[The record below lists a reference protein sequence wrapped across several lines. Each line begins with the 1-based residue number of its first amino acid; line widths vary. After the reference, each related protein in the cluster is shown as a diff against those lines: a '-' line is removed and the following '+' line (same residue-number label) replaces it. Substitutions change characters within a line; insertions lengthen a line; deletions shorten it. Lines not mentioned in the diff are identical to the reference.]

1 MRKVDGK
8 RMLYAAAM
16 IILGFIVIG
25 IVCVFMWSKLQ
36 DITRSQV
43 ENHVSGY
50 SRMAAQSVDNILK
63 NELDTLV
70 ELASLVDIE
79 SGTLDDIFT
88 KQDGV
93 SYGVMRIDGSATYGE
108 GLSFSD
114 YDGFFQAVR
123 GNPSVSVNGNT
134 ILFAVPVYS
143 GSNVKYALYKLY
155 DSTVLEE
162 KVNLI
167 CYGGMGECFLVDSD
181 GNIILRSLDSTSE
194 INELTNE
201 NNAVAIEEISK
212 AMNVN
217 LSAAAHSSDGNT
229 VIFASETSYQGLY
242 IMGHVSSDV
251 PTGEISL
258 IIPLVLWTF
267 GLLWLLVVIII
278 IYLIGAE
285 HKVQQSEEMR
295 LAKIAAE
302 DANRAKSDFLANMS
316 HEIRTPMNAI
326 VGMCELILRDQDIS
340 ESVREGCFNIQS
352 SGRSLLSIINDIL
365 DFSKIESGKMELIE
379 AEFDIASMLNDV
391 INMTMTRK
399 GDKKIEIMVH
409 ADPDIPSGL
418 IGDEVRIRQIMINL
432 MTNAVKFTHTG
443 AVTLKVSRSVQ
454 NYGINL
460 KISVE
465 DSGIGITEENLEKL
479 FSSFQQV
486 DTRKNRSIEGTGLGL
501 AISKRLVTQMGGFIN
516 VSSVY
521 GQGSIFSIVIPLKV
535 SKPRPFITVNEPE
548 KLSAAVFIDFN
559 KFEQRAV
566 EQQYMELMNEISRQ
580 LKVKMLHTTSM
591 SELMDAIDSGR
602 ITHCF
607 IGKEEYLEH
616 KEYFLKISSEL
627 NVVLIQDVI
636 DAVQIPASIK
646 CIYKP
651 FYTMSAASALNNES
665 ILHNLNDR
673 RSSSIS
679 FSAPRARI
687 LIVDDT
693 DINLKVAAGLMQPYN
708 MQIITADSGK
718 AAISMLRSKDIDFV
732 FMDHMMPE
740 MDGVEATKI
749 IREMNDEYYKKL
761 PIVALTA
768 NAVSGVR
775 EMFIESGFNDFI
787 AKPIE
792 LAALDRVLKKWL
804 PAEKIENPVSV
815 SYVKNDRRRS
825 TRVNLVDDGALIS
838 VSKGLTYTGGNE
850 DAYYEILEMYV
861 RKGEEKREHIISLAE
876 EESWKNYITEVHALK
891 STSLSI
897 GSVKLSEFAKKLE
910 LAGKSGD
917 YEVIRNGNNDLMM
930 LYSEVIDEG
939 KKLLA
944 KKGVVIDSE
953 NESDSSFA
961 EGVSAEPITFE
972 KLMEYIS
979 LLENSCNDFDSDEAV
994 RIAEEALI
1002 YSYNEKP
1009 LKIWF
1014 DKIGKYAADFEYEL
1028 ALDELQKMCSELGIE
1043 RKDVQYGGK

>member
-8 RMLYAAAM
+8 RLLYAAVL
-16 IILGFIVIG
+16 IILGFLIIG
-25 IVCVFMWSKLQ
+25 IICVFMWSKLQ
-36 DITRSQV
+36 DITHSQV
-43 ENHVSGY
+43 ENYVSGY
-50 SRMAAQSVDNILK
+50 SRMAAQSVDNFFE
-63 NELDTLV
+63 NELDTLG
-70 ELASLVDIE
+70 EASALVDIE
-79 SGTLDDIFT
+79 SGKLNDIFT
-88 KQDGV
+88 RQDGI

-108 GLSFSD
+108 SLSFAD
-114 YDGFFQAVR
+114 YEGFFQAVR

-143 GSNVKYALYKLY
+143 GSNVKYVLYKLY
-155 DSTVLEE
+155 DSRVLEE
-162 KVNLI
+162 KIELI
-167 CYGGMGECFLVDSD
+167 CYDGNGECFLVDAE
-181 GNIILRSLDSTSE
+181 GNIILRSQNSISA
-194 INELTNE
+194 INELNTE
-201 NNAVAIEEISK
+201 VNAAAIEEIRT
-212 AMNVN
+212 AMTVNV
-217 LSAAAHSSDGNT
+217 SAAAYGGDGDT
-229 VIFASETSYQGLY
+229 VIFASETGYQGLY
-242 IMGHVSSDV
+242 IMGHVPADV
-251 PTGEISL
+251 PAGEISL

-302 DANRAKSDFLANMS
+302 EANRAKSDFLANMS

-340 ESVREGCFNIQS
+340 ENVRESCFNIQS

-379 AEFDIASMLNDV
+379 SEFNIASMLNDV

-399 GDKKIEIMVH
+399 GDKKIEVMVH
-409 ADPDIPSGL
+409 ADPDIPCGI

-454 NYGINL
+454 EYGINL

-501 AISKRLVTQMGGFIN
+501 AISKRLAAQMGGFIN

-521 GQGSIFSIVIPLKV
+521 GQGSVFSFVIPLKV
-535 SKPRPFITVNEPE
+535 SDPRPFITVNEPE
-548 KLSAAVFIDFN
+548 KLNAAVFIDFR
-559 KFEQRAV
+559 KFEQLAV

-591 SELMDAIDSGR
+591 NELMNSIESGS

-607 IGKEEYLEH
+607 IGKEEYLEY
-616 KEYFLKISSEL
+616 KEFFLKISSEI

-636 DAVQIPASIK
+636 DAVQLPSSIK

-665 ILHNLNDR
+665 IIHNLSDR

-693 DINLKVAAGLMQPYN
+693 EINLKVAAGLMQPYH

-718 AAISMLRSKDIDFV
+718 AAISMLSSKDIDLV

-740 MDGVEATKI
+740 MDGVEATKL
-749 IREMNDEYYKKL
+749 IREMGGEYYEKL
-761 PIVALTA
+761 PIIALTA

-792 LAALDRVLKKWL
+792 LSALDRVLKKWL
-804 PAEKIENPVSV
+804 PADKQEVHSLI
-815 SYVKNDRRRS
+815 SYAKNDRRRS
-825 TRVNLVDDGALIS
+825 VRVNLVNDGELIS
-838 VSKGLTYTGGNE
+838 VSKGLTYTGGSE
-850 DAYYEILEMYV
+850 EAYYEILEMYV
-861 RKGEEKREHIISLAE
+861 RKGREKREQIIRLAA
-876 EESWKNYITEVHALK
+876 EESWKNYIIEVHALK

-910 LAGKSGD
+910 LAGKAGD
-917 YEVIRNGNNDLMM
+917 YEVIRNGNDDLMNP
-930 LYSEVIDEG
+930 YSEVIETG
-939 KKLLA
+939 ITLLA
-944 KKGVVIDSE
+944 EKGITLDKDVSSE
-953 NESDSSFA
+953 NDIQT
-961 EGVSAEPITFE
+961 EPVTLERF
-972 KLMEYIS
+972 MEYIS
-979 LLENSCNDFDSDEAV
+979 LLKKSCNDFDSDEAV
-994 RIAEEALI
+994 RIAEEASI
-1002 YSYNEKP
+1002 YSYEGKT
-1009 LKIWF
+1009 LRKWL
-1014 DKIGKYAADFEYEL
+1014 DKVSEHAADFEYDL
-1028 ALDELQKMCSELGIE
+1028 ALEEIQKMCNEFEIE
-1043 RKDVQYGGK
+1043 RKDV

>member
-8 RMLYAAAM
+8 RLLYAAVL
-16 IILGFIVIG
+16 IILGFLIIG
-25 IVCVFMWSKLQ
+25 IICVFMWSKLQ
-36 DITRSQV
+36 DITHSQV
-43 ENHVSGY
+43 ENYVSGY
-50 SRMAAQSVDNILK
+50 SRMAAQSVDNFFE
-63 NELDTLV
+63 NELDTLG
-70 ELASLVDIE
+70 EASALVDIE
-79 SGTLDDIFT
+79 SGKLNDIFT
-88 KQDGV
+88 RQDGI

-108 GLSFSD
+108 SLSFAD
-114 YDGFFQAVR
+114 YEGFFQAVR

-143 GSNVKYALYKLY
+143 GSNVKYVLYKLY
-155 DSTVLEE
+155 DSRVLEE
-162 KVNLI
+162 KIELI
-167 CYGGMGECFLVDSD
+167 CYDGNGECFLVDAE
-181 GNIILRSLDSTSE
+181 GNIILRSQNSISA
-194 INELTNE
+194 INELNTE
-201 NNAVAIEEISK
+201 VNAAAIEEIRT
-212 AMNVN
+212 AMTVNV
-217 LSAAAHSSDGNT
+217 SAAAYGGDGDT
-229 VIFASETSYQGLY
+229 VIFASETGYQGLY
-242 IMGHVSSDV
+242 IMGHVPADV
-251 PTGEISL
+251 PAGEISL

-302 DANRAKSDFLANMS
+302 EANRAKSDFLANMS

-340 ESVREGCFNIQS
+340 ENVRESCFNIQS

-379 AEFDIASMLNDV
+379 SEFNIASMLNDV

-399 GDKKIEIMVH
+399 GDKKIEVMVH
-409 ADPDIPSGL
+409 ADPDIPCGI

-454 NYGINL
+454 EYGINL

-501 AISKRLVTQMGGFIN
+501 AISKRLAAQMGGFIN

-521 GQGSIFSIVIPLKV
+521 GQGSVFSFVIPLKV
-535 SKPRPFITVNEPE
+535 SDPRPFITVNEPE
-548 KLSAAVFIDFN
+548 KLNAAVFIDFR
-559 KFEQRAV
+559 KFEQLAV

-591 SELMDAIDSGR
+591 NELMNSIESGS

-607 IGKEEYLEH
+607 IGKEEYLEY
-616 KEYFLKISSEL
+616 KEFFLKISSEI

-636 DAVQIPASIK
+636 DAVQLPSSIK

-665 ILHNLNDR
+665 IIHNLSDR

-693 DINLKVAAGLMQPYN
+693 EINLKVAAGLMQPYH

-718 AAISMLRSKDIDFV
+718 AAISMLSSKDIDLV

-740 MDGVEATKI
+740 MDGVEATKL
-749 IREMNDEYYKKL
+749 IREMGGEYYEKL
-761 PIVALTA
+761 PIIALTA

-792 LAALDRVLKKWL
+792 LSALDRVLKKWL
-804 PAEKIENPVSV
+804 PADKQEVHSLI
-815 SYVKNDRRRS
+815 SYAKNDRRRS
-825 TRVNLVDDGALIS
+825 VRVNLVNDGELIS
-838 VSKGLTYTGGNE
+838 VSKGLTYTGGSE
-850 DAYYEILEMYV
+850 EAYYEILEMYV
-861 RKGEEKREHIISLAE
+861 RKGREKREQIIRLAA
-876 EESWKNYITEVHALK
+876 EESWKNYIIEVHALK

-910 LAGKSGD
+910 LAGKAGD
-917 YEVIRNGNNDLMM
+917 YEVIRNGNDDLMN
-930 LYSEVIDEG
+930 LYSEVIETG
-939 KKLLA
+939 ITLLA
-944 KKGVVIDSE
+944 EKGITLDKDVSSE
-953 NESDSSFA
+953 NDIQT
-961 EGVSAEPITFE
+961 EPVTLERF
-972 KLMEYIS
+972 MEYIS
-979 LLENSCNDFDSDEAV
+979 LLKKSCNDFDSDEAV
-994 RIAEEALI
+994 RIAEEASI
-1002 YSYNEKP
+1002 YSYEGKT
-1009 LKIWF
+1009 LRKWL
-1014 DKIGKYAADFEYEL
+1014 DKVSEHAADFEYDL
-1028 ALDELQKMCSELGIE
+1028 ALEEIQKMCNEFEIE
-1043 RKDVQYGGK
+1043 RKDV

>member
-8 RMLYAAAM
+8 RLLYAAVL
-16 IILGFIVIG
+16 IILGFLIIG
-25 IVCVFMWSKLQ
+25 IICVFMWSKLQ
-36 DITRSQV
+36 DITHSQV
-43 ENHVSGY
+43 ENYVSGY
-50 SRMAAQSVDNILK
+50 SRMAAQSVDNFFE
-63 NELDTLV
+63 NELDTLG
-70 ELASLVDIE
+70 EASALVDIE
-79 SGTLDDIFT
+79 SGKLNDIFT
-88 KQDGV
+88 RQDGI

-108 GLSFSD
+108 SLSFAD
-114 YDGFFQAVR
+114 YEGFFQAVR

-143 GSNVKYALYKLY
+143 GSNVKYVLYKLY
-155 DSTVLEE
+155 DSRVLEE
-162 KVNLI
+162 KIELI
-167 CYGGMGECFLVDSD
+167 CYDGNGECFLVDAE
-181 GNIILRSLDSTSE
+181 GNIILRSQNSISAITE
-194 INELTNE
+194 V
-201 NNAVAIEEISK
+201 NAAAIEEIRT
-212 AMNVN
+212 AMTVNV
-217 LSAAAHSSDGNT
+217 SAAAYGGDGDT
-229 VIFASETSYQGLY
+229 VIFASETGYQGLY
-242 IMGHVSSDV
+242 IMGHVPADV
-251 PTGEISL
+251 PAGEISL

-302 DANRAKSDFLANMS
+302 EANRAKSDFLANMS

-340 ESVREGCFNIQS
+340 ENVRESCFNIQS

-379 AEFDIASMLNDV
+379 SEFNIASRLNDV

-399 GDKKIEIMVH
+399 GDKKIEVMVH
-409 ADPDIPSGL
+409 ADPDIPCGI

-454 NYGINL
+454 EYGINL

-501 AISKRLVTQMGGFIN
+501 AISKRLAAQMGGFIN

-521 GQGSIFSIVIPLKV
+521 GQGSVFSFVIPLKV
-535 SKPRPFITVNEPE
+535 SDPRPFITVNEPE
-548 KLSAAVFIDFN
+548 KLNAAVFIDFR
-559 KFEQRAV
+559 KFEQLAV

-591 SELMDAIDSGR
+591 NELMNSIESGS

-607 IGKEEYLEH
+607 IGKEEYLEY
-616 KEYFLKISSEL
+616 KEFFLKISSEI

-636 DAVQIPASIK
+636 DAVQLPSSIK

-665 ILHNLNDR
+665 IIHNLSDR

-693 DINLKVAAGLMQPYN
+693 EINLKVAAGLMQPYH

-718 AAISMLRSKDIDFV
+718 AALSMLSSKDIDLV

-740 MDGVEATKI
+740 MDGVEATKL
-749 IREMNDEYYKKL
+749 IREMGGEYYEKL
-761 PIVALTA
+761 PIIALTA

-792 LAALDRVLKKWL
+792 LSALDRVLKKWL
-804 PAEKIENPVSV
+804 PADKQEVHSLI
-815 SYVKNDRRRS
+815 SYAKNDRRRS
-825 TRVNLVDDGALIS
+825 VRVNLVNDGELIS
-838 VSKGLTYTGGNE
+838 VSKGLTYTGGSE
-850 DAYYEILEMYV
+850 EAYYEILEMYV
-861 RKGEEKREHIISLAE
+861 RKGREKREQIIRLAA
-876 EESWKNYITEVHALK
+876 EESWKNYIIEVHALK

-910 LAGKSGD
+910 LAGKAGD
-917 YEVIRNGNNDLMM
+917 YEVIRNGNDDLMN
-930 LYSEVIDEG
+930 LYSEVIETG
-939 KKLLA
+939 ITLLA
-944 KKGVVIDSE
+944 EKGITLDKDVSSE
-953 NESDSSFA
+953 NDIQT
-961 EGVSAEPITFE
+961 EPVTLERF
-972 KLMEYIS
+972 MEYIS
-979 LLENSCNDFDSDEAV
+979 LLKKSCNDFDSDEAV
-994 RIAEEALI
+994 RIAEEASI
-1002 YSYNEKP
+1002 YSYEGKP
-1009 LKIWF
+1009 LRKWL
-1014 DKIGKYAADFEYEL
+1014 DKVSEYAADFEYDL
-1028 ALDELQKMCSELGIE
+1028 ALEEIQKMCNEFEIE
-1043 RKDVQYGGK
+1043 RKDV